1 MSILELTKLDL
12 QILSDEYDGYIQS
25 LIAASKKAIT
35 TEGIVLNE
43 DSVEDSVAD
52 DVLISAYARHLYR
65 DRANS
70 NLNSAMP
77 RYLRRMLNDRLFSQK
92 ASE

>member
-12 QILSDEYDGYIQS
+12 QILSDDFDDYIDA
-25 LIAASKKAIT
+25 LIETSKKSIE

-43 DSVEDSVAD
+43 DSVED

-70 NLNSAMP
+70 SLTSEMP
-77 RYLRRMLNDRLFSQK
+77 RFLRRILNNRLFAQK
-92 ASE
+92 RSE

>member
-12 QILSDEYDGYIQS
+12 QILSDDFDDYIDV
-25 LIAASKKAIT
+25 LIETSKRSIE

-43 DSVEDSVAD
+43 DSVED

-70 NLNSAMP
+70 SLTSEMP
-77 RYLRRMLNDRLFSQK
+77 RFLRRMLNNRLFAQK
-92 ASE
+92 RSE

>member
-12 QILSDEYDGYIQS
+12 QILSDEYDGYIES

-43 DSVEDSVAD
+43 NSVED
-52 DVLISAYARHLYR
+52 DVLISAYARHVYR

-77 RYLRRMLNDRLFSQK
+77 RFLRRMLNDRLFSQK

>member
-12 QILSDEYDGYIQS
+12 QILSDEYDAYIES
-25 LIAASKKAIT
+25 LIAASKRAIT
-35 TEGIVLNE
+35 TEGIVLE
-43 DSVEDSVAD
+43 DSVED

-77 RYLRRMLNDRLFSQK
+77 RFLRRMLNDRLFSQK

>member
-43 DSVEDSVAD
+43 DSVEDG
-52 DVLISAYARHLYR
+52 VLISAYARHLYR

-77 RYLRRMLNDRLFSQK
+77 RFLRRMLNDRLFSQK